1 MGWIKKVISVGG
13 FILLGC
19 QVVSANEVQSYPY
32 ALFWN
37 DYQMTPGI
45 SKGAVSID
53 DVLEWRDICREELGD
68 EMETNADAVYES
80 YDSYFADKSCEFLN
94 VTQCADWYEV

>member
-53 DVLEWRDICREELGD
+53 DVMEWRDICREALGD
-68 EMETNADAVYES
+68 EMKKMQMRYMNHMTVILLINRVN
-80 YDSYFADKSCEFLN
+80 F
-94 VTQCADWYEV
+94 